1 MSPNLCSKHRAA
13 LDTRHVCT
21 GGEQERHRHW
31 IENGDKRQGKQA
43 DRSLEV
49 GGRRSHQLAEVSRG
63 PHVRLGTPA
72 RGLNLGLLDLQ
83 ATERRYLALTLC
95 DDVGALAALLVG
107 DRHRT
112 HRAAKPCRFLNG
124 RVDLGNTSIEVSDRL
139 TLDTEASVDVGGS
152 IRERELY
159 YRHVIEVGAR
169 KEAE

>member
-1 MSPNLCSKHRAA
+1 MRQNLCSDHATALAA
-13 LDTRHVCT
+13 RHECT

-49 GGRRSHQLAEVSRG
+49 GGRRSHQLGEISQWA
-63 PHVRLGTPA
+63 HVRLGTPA
-72 RGLNLGLLDLQ
+72 LGLNLGLLDLQ
-83 ATERRYLALTLC
+83 ASERRYLALTLC
-95 DDVGALAALLVG
+95 DDVGALVALLVG

-152 IRERELY
+152 VREREL
-159 YRHVIEVGAR
+159 
-169 KEAE
+169 